1 MRSRSHLEGIEK
13 FVEFSHNTRWN
24 TLITDLD
31 KPFDPSEGALGYC
44 FKYSGPSQTIYRV
57 VCKKTGMDD
66 VDYRI
71 KMHEYGHIYFGHLDE
86 VYAEIDGM
94 IYDAIKNNREE
105 LADYVNQQ
113 CGIDFGEELLE
124 RILDDPSMN
133 HEIHNIAMD
142 MEVNSKVLSD
152 EDIEDLEKKISEFLA
167 EPKIKELEKYRD
179 SLTEE
184 EKKKEV
190 DEAIKKLK
198 AQVALK
204 LILPARYHDKNGQP
218 FPNELTYVEYVL
230 MIVQNLDQFIK
241 MLVSISMGG
250 NGDTSGVTS
259 EDIQNA
265 LQGAGGGSGSGAQ
278 SLQDLM
284 DSMGMGDNSN
294 GQQNG
299 QGGQDVPS
307 DCPYKGIR
315 DHQSPDSETAD
326 QERKD
331 ATDNGGNYSGRGGN
345 GCGSGGGAG
354 AGHNVK
360 HLDPI
365 EMSLEEVIQKFK
377 SKVIEWK
384 ESRDV
389 LWNWNRGINRTV
401 IAPAYKQKVDVKTQP
416 TVVFLIDV
424 SGSMDT
430 DLVDRCLNTIARK
443 MKKINGGLKYN
454 VITWSTHLHDH
465 FKDIDP
471 RKPVPRIHVGGG
483 TRMAYGIKYFKEN
496 YDKNAILIVISDLE
510 DYLDEWAEQEK
521 TMKDYTMYA
530 FNYGYNT
537 YGNQFKYIK
546 VKNFKNSRY

>member
-31 KPFDPSEGALGYC
+31 KPFDPSEGSLGYC
-44 FKYSGPSQTIYRV
+44 FKYSGPAQTIYRV
-57 VCKKTGMDD
+57 VCKKTGIDD

-218 FPNELTYVEYVL
+218 FPNELTYVEYIL

-265 LQGAGGGSGSGAQ
+265 LQGSGGSGGAQ

-284 DSMGMGDNSN
+284 DSMGMGN
-294 GQQNG
+294 GNNQ
-299 QGGQDVPS
+299 GQDVPG
-307 DCPYKGIR
+307 DCPYKGVR
-315 DHQSPDSETAD
+315 DHQSPDSESAD
-326 QERKD
+326 KERKD
-331 ATDNGGNYSGRGGN
+331 ATDNGGNYSGRAGN
-345 GCGSGGGAG
+345 GCGSGGSGG
-354 AGHNVK
+354 VGHNVTK
-360 HLDPI
+360 LDPI

-384 ESRDV
+384 ETRDV

-401 IAPAYKQKVDVKTQP
+401 IAPSYKQKVDVKTQP

-430 DLVDRCLNTIARK
+430 ALVDRCLNTIARK
-443 MKKINGGLKYN
+443 MKKINGGLKYSI
-454 VITWSTHLHDH
+454 ITWSTHLHDH
-465 FKDIDP
+465 IKDIDP
-471 RKPVPRIHVGGG
+471 RKSVPRINVGGG
-483 TRMAYGIKYFKEN
+483 TRMALGIKYFKEN
-496 YDKNAILIVISDLE
+496 YDKNAILIVISDFE
-510 DYLDEWAEQEK
+510 DYLEEWSEQEK

-537 YGNQFKYIK
+537 YDNRFKYIK

>member
-1 MRSRSHLEGIEK
+1 MMRSRSHLEGIER

-31 KPFDPSEGALGYC
+31 SPFKPSEGALGYC
-44 FKYSGPSQTIYRV
+44 FKYQGPSQTIYRV
-57 VCKKTGMDD
+57 VCKKTGVPD

-86 VYAEIDGM
+86 IYAEIDGM
-94 IYDAIKNNREE
+94 IYEAIKNNRDE
-105 LADYVNQQ
+105 LADYVNKE

-124 RILDDPSMN
+124 RILDDPKMN

-152 EDIEDLEKKISEFLA
+152 DDIEDLEKQLSGIILA
-167 EPKIKELEKYRD
+167 PDIKALEDAIQNATDEDTKKAYENEL
-179 SLTEE
+179 
-184 EKKKEV
+184 KKM
-190 DEAIKKLK
+190 K

-204 LILPARYHDKNGQP
+204 LILPCRYHDKNGNP
-218 FPNELTYVEYVL
+218 FPSELTYVEYL
-230 MIVQNLDQFIK
+230 LKIIQNLDQFIK

-250 NGDTSGVTS
+250 NGDTSDVTA

-265 LQGAGGGSGSGAQ
+265 LDGGNGRSGSGGAQ
-278 SLQDLM
+278 SLDDLM
-284 DSMGMGDNSN
+284 DSMGMNGD
-294 GQQNG
+294 QNG
-299 QGGQDVPS
+299 NAPK
-307 DCPYKGIR
+307 DCPYQGIR
-315 DHQSPDSETAD
+315 DHMSPDSQEAD
-326 QERKD
+326 KERQDAKD
-331 ATDNGGNYSGRGGN
+331 SGGNYSGRSGS
-345 GCGSGGGAG
+345 GCGSGNGGGAG
-354 AGHNVK
+354 HDVRRM
-360 HLDPI
+360 DPI

-401 IAPAYKQKVDVKTQP
+401 IAPAYKQKVSVKTQP
-416 TVVFLIDV
+416 TVVFLVDV

-430 DLVDRCLNTIARK
+430 ALVDRCLSTIARK

-465 FKDIDP
+465 FKDVDP
-471 RKPVPRIHVGGG
+471 RKPIPRIHVGGG
-483 TRMAYGIKYFKEN
+483 TSMARGIRYFREN
-496 YDKNAILIVISDLE
+496 YDSNAILIVISDLE
-510 DYLDEWAEQEK
+510 DYLQEWAQEEK
-521 TMKDYTMYA
+521 QMKDYTMYA

-537 YGNQFKYIK
+537 YRNEFKYIK
-546 VKNFKNSRY
+546 VKNFKNR

>member
-401 IAPAYKQKVDVKTQP
+401 IAPAYKQKVSVKTQP